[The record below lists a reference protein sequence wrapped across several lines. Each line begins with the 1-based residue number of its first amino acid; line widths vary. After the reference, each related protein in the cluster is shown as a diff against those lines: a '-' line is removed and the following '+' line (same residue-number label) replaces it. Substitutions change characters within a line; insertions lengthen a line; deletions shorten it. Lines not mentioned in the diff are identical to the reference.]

1 VRIVGGV
8 YAESCEIPRFN
19 ALAGS
24 GLRAAGA
31 IASGTPNLVLHTA
44 IDSATLDDARTV
56 AGGLGVTTARVE
68 RDQPVGFR
76 YFTPMSSP
84 SIDGPSAVADAIEAT
99 DDNILTFGL
108 IESGRLRLTCRSLTV
123 DPQRPRDLSGLDLS
137 AADFER
143 LAIVCNL
150 SEIRALGGDPNPIT
164 AAQAVRARH
173 GAEVVVVKLGAV
185 GAAVVDD
192 DVHRI
197 GAHPTSKVFPIGS
210 GDVFAGAFA
219 RSWGA
224 GATALDAAR
233 SASASAAWWCGT
245 LSPSVP
251 IDVLDGHPPA
261 IATIAPEALVG
272 DGDPKVYL
280 AGPFFDIGQRWLVE
294 LVRESLRSLGASV
307 FSPLH
312 DVGVGGDEVAVADL
326 QGLNGADAVLA
337 LVDGW
342 DPGTVY
348 ECGWAARAGIPIIAL
363 GNQFDSEAAKMLVGN
378 GAELHR
384 DLSTAVYR
392 AVWAALGMPVVPQ
405 RVA

>member
-1 VRIVGGV
+1 MRIVGGV

-31 IASGTPNLVLHTA
+31 IAGATPDLVLHTA
-44 IDSATLDDARTV
+44 IDRATLDDARTI
-56 AGGLGVTTARVE
+56 AGGLGVAIARVE

-84 SIDGPSAVADAIEAT
+84 SIDGPSAAADAIDAA
-99 DDNILTFGL
+99 DDNILSFGL
-108 IESGRLRLTCRSLTV
+108 IESGLVRLSCRSLTV
-123 DPQRPRDLSGLDLS
+123 DPQRPRDLTGIDLS
-137 AADFER
+137 VAEFER
-143 LAIVCNL
+143 LAIVCNR
-150 SEIRALGGDPNPIT
+150 SEIRALGGDSNPIA

-192 DVHRI
+192 DVRRI
-197 GAHPTSKVFPIGS
+197 GAHPTSSVFPIGS
-210 GDVFAGAFA
+210 GDVFAAAFA

-224 GATALDAAR
+224 GVTAAEAAR
-233 SASASAAWWCGT
+233 SASAAAAWWCGT

-251 IDVLDGHPPA
+251 VDVLNGQAPA
-261 IATIAPEALVG
+261 VATIAPEALVG

-280 AGPFFDIGQRWLVE
+280 AGPFFDVAQRWLVE

-307 FSPLH
+307 FSPFH
-312 DVGVGGDEVAVADL
+312 DVGAGGDEVAVADL
-326 QGLNGADAVLA
+326 EGLNGADAVLA

-342 DPGTVY
+342 DAGTVY
-348 ECGWAARAGIPIIAL
+348 ECGWAARAGIPIIAF
-363 GNQFDSEAAKMLVGN
+363 GNHFDSEAAKMVVGN